1 MLTAYFFPYPML
13 FRLRQLWQPLRESL
27 WFALLLDVAD
37 TSLPTDYERREVQLA
52 YEDLRAA

>member
-1 MLTAYFFPYPML
+1 ML

-27 WFALLLDVAD
+27 WFVLLLDVAR

-52 YEDLRAA
+52 YEDLRAAWA